1 MGNHGDDC
9 YFFYYSTCTKGDSCP
24 FRHCPAALG
33 NEIVCNLWQEG
44 HCFRTACKF
53 RHMEIT
59 KNRKEIPCYWESQS
73 AGCQKP
79 HCAFMHEKA
88 RTIEGIFFPAGKSQ
102 SLKAEQP
109 HEEQAAAA
117 PPLPAAAAAAAAA
130 AAVASSVSP
139 QLRSVIK
146 PEAMEPV
153 PSPTH
158 PPVVINAA
166 DDDEDEDEE
175 GETGP
180 SPRKITRSDD
190 SMNFGVST
198 LEEIRLR
205 KALKASMKRAG
216 YPPHTADDV
225 PHRQNGPLRR
235 GLADRLGKAVCE
247 EQPLVPQP
255 ASKPLK
261 DRLGLFTGSAV
272 NAVKAEIDADS
283 RKAPEQIRIK
293 TLEEIRKE
301 KAAKSLSKQQPASAR
316 GSGDGKP
323 GKELRQII
331 AATHPAGK
339 IRSTRGAPCSAAR
352 KQQQEEEEEE
362 AAAAVVVKR
371 TVPPEPSPLAAA
383 PHQGGILVKTL
394 EEIRREKV
402 ARTEAQ
408 PGREAER
415 RKSSEGH
422 SCSGKTP
429 RLPLAR
435 KAASHCSSGS
445 AEKSSKVSVKSPS
458 VQAAAPMT
466 SVANGV
472 KVKTFEEIM
481 QEKRLRQLEER
492 ARGSPE
498 AGPQKDPAQDESKR
512 KVPDGGSPSP
522 PPSTAQTPP
531 PSTTQT
537 SSTTTKLPVRKLISL
552 RSKAALGRNGDT
564 ATTTTTGVSARG
576 GAAAAAAPAASSSL
590 PTNQSSALQ
599 QQQTDRDAPL
609 QAKRARTLPP
619 GGAADVPAPR
629 DNQEKLSSPVKV
641 RPKLNVKPSVVKPKA
656 HVKPGQKRKAA
667 ERSAVAAVKPLN
679 SAATGRE
686 EPLQTSR
693 TTTCRS
699 RQAFPSSSAKDGPGS
714 AAPRQPSAPLLL
726 SSDSSSVGVSKGEEE
741 LQTVPTFPAAPDTR
755 SAAREACALSQSPQ
769 LTSSQPRSRRMS
781 SQAAPNTASSAVDDF
796 DKLIMEFTDDDLL
809 DDGVDHDVNEDDLL
823 QELSEMIEID
833 G

>member
-1 MGNHGDDC
+1 
-9 YFFYYSTCTKGDSCP
+9 
-24 FRHCPAALG
+24 
-33 NEIVCNLWQEG
+33 
-44 HCFRTACKF
+44 
-53 RHMEIT
+53 
-59 KNRKEIPCYWESQS
+59 
-73 AGCQKP
+73 
-79 HCAFMHEKA
+79 
-88 RTIEGIFFPAGKSQ
+88 
-102 SLKAEQP
+102 
-109 HEEQAAAA
+109 
-117 PPLPAAAAAAAAA
+117 
-130 AAVASSVSP
+130 
-139 QLRSVIK
+139 
-146 PEAMEPV
+146 MEPV

-190 SMNFGVST
+190 SLNFGVST

-205 KALKASMKRAG
+205 KALKASMKRTG

-225 PHRQNGPLRR
+225 THRQNGPLRR
-235 GLADRLGKAVCE
+235 SLADRLGKAVCE

-272 NAVKAEIDADS
+272 NAVKAEIDADF

-301 KAAKSLSKQQPASAR
+301 KAAKSLSKQSASAR

-331 AATHPAGK
+331 TATHPAGK
-339 IRSTRGAPCSAAR
+339 IRSTHGTPSSAAR
-352 KQQQEEEEEE
+352 KEQQEE
-362 AAAAVVVKR
+362 AVVKR

-383 PHQGGILVKTL
+383 PPQGGILVKTL

-402 ARTEAQ
+402 ARMEAQ
-408 PGREAER
+408 PGKEAET
-415 RKSSEGH
+415 RKSSEGQ
-422 SCSGKTP
+422 SCSGKNP
-429 RLPLAR
+429 RLLLAR

-445 AEKSSKVSVKSPS
+445 AEKSSKVSVKSHS
-458 VQAAAPMT
+458 VQAAAPTT

-498 AGPQKDPAQDESKR
+498 AGPTKDPAQDESKR

-522 PPSTAQTPP
+522 PPSAAQTPPPSTAQTPPPSTTQTPP

-552 RSKAALGRNGDT
+552 RSKAALGRNGDAAT
-564 ATTTTTGVSARG
+564 ATTGVSARG
-576 GAAAAAAPAASSSL
+576 AAAAASSSL

-599 QQQTDRDAPL
+599 QQTDRDAPS

-619 GGAADVPAPR
+619 GGAADLPAPR

-686 EPLQTSR
+686 EPLQTR
-693 TTTCRS
+693 TTTTCRS
-699 RQAFPSSSAKDGPGS
+699 RQAFPSSSAEDGPGS
-714 AAPRQPSAPLLL
+714 AAPHQPSALLL

-741 LQTVPTFPAAPDTR
+741 LQTVPTFPVAPDTR

-769 LTSSQPRSRRMS
+769 LTSSQPRSRRTS

-796 DKLIMEFTDDDLL
+796 DKLIMEFTDEDML